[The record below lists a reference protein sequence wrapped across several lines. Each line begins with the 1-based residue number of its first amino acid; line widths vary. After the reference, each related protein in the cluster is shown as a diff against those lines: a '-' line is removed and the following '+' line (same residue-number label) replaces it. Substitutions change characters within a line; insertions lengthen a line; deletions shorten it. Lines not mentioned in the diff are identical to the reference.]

1 MYILDPQK
9 VKKVLSYR
17 YVIWTVLAICY
28 VIVFFHRLATGV
40 VKDDL
45 VDSFGISLTTYASL
59 ASTYFYAYL
68 IMQIPSGIL
77 ADTIGARK
85 TVSIGVFTAG
95 IGSMIFGAA
104 PVIAVA
110 FIGRLLVGLGVSVIY
125 VSILKIISTW
135 FKEEE
140 FGTMTGITS
149 FIGNMGGILAQAPLV
164 VLVGIISWRYA
175 FQLIG
180 ILSIILAIATYTI
193 VRNKPQDMKLPSIR
207 EIKRVELGLPL
218 SEKNIAESLQ
228 ESGKAKPKVLKGL
241 GKVLTNL
248 HTWPPFFLFTFL
260 SGGFISLS
268 GTWGQSYLTEVYG
281 FAKSTSANYIS
292 IIIFFLAI
300 TSIIIGKVSDRI
312 QKRKLPML
320 VALSVNVACWGILV
334 KFIDS
339 IPQTLMFP
347 FFALFGASFT
357 AFILTW
363 ACGKEVNNPEMAG
376 VSMSVINMGGFLGP
390 SVIPTIMG
398 SIIDKYSGILE
409 PSQVYQRAF
418 IVCFIC
424 SILAFVSL
432 LLIKET
438 NCKNIYRD

>member
-1 MYILDPQK
+1 MSTLDPQK

-17 YVIWTVLAICY
+17 YVIWIVLALCY

-45 VDSFGISLTTYASL
+45 VQSFGISLTTYASL

-85 TVSIGVFTAG
+85 TVSIGVLTAG

-110 FIGRLLVGLGVSVIY
+110 FFGRLLVGLGVSVIY

-149 FIGNMGGILAQAPLV
+149 FIGNIGGILAQTPLV
-164 VLVGIISWRYA
+164 VLVGVISWRYA

-180 ILSIILAIATYTI
+180 ILSIILAIVAYI
-193 VRNKPQDMKLPSIR
+193 IIRNKPEEMELPSIR
-207 EIKRVELGLPL
+207 QIKRAEMGLSISADL
-218 SEKNIAESLQ
+218 NTQSDKESK
-228 ESGKAKPKVLKGL
+228 KATPGIFKGL
-241 GKVLTNL
+241 GNVLTNS
-248 HTWPPFFLFTFL
+248 HTWPPFFLFTFV
-260 SGGFISLS
+260 SGGFIALS

-292 IIIFFLAI
+292 VIILFLAT
-300 TSIIIGKVSDRI
+300 TSIVIGKVSDRI
-312 QKRKLPML
+312 QKRKLPMI
-320 VALSVNVACWGILV
+320 VALVVNVLCWGILV
-334 KFIDS
+334 KFIDN
-339 IPQTLMFP
+339 IPQGLMIP
-347 FFALFGASFT
+347 FFAIFGASFT

-363 ACGKEVNNPEMAG
+363 ACGKEVNNPETAG

-390 SVIPTIMG
+390 SIIPTIMG
-398 SIIDKYSGILE
+398 SIIDKYSGVLA
-409 PSQVYQRAF
+409 PAQLYQRAF
-418 IVCFIC
+418 MVCFIC
-424 SILAFVSL
+424 SILA
-432 LLIKET
+432 LISVFFIIET
-438 NCKNIYRD
+438 NCKNVYRD

>member
-28 VIVFFHRLATGV
+28 VVVFFHRLSAGV

-45 VDSFGISLTTYASL
+45 VASFGISLTTYASL

-85 TVSIGVFTAG
+85 TVSIGVFIAG

-104 PVIAVA
+104 PVIALA
-110 FIGRLLVGLGVSVIY
+110 FIGRLMVGLGVSVIY

-149 FIGNMGGILAQAPLV
+149 FIGNMGGILAQTPLV
-164 VLVGIISWRYA
+164 VLVGVISWRYA

-180 ILSIILAIATYTI
+180 ILSIVLAIVTYAI
-193 VRNKPQDMKLPSIR
+193 VRNKPEEMDLPSIKQ
-207 EIKRVELGLPL
+207 IKRMELGLSVSDDQSMP
-218 SEKNIAESLQ
+218 EAK
-228 ESGKAKPKVLKGL
+228 KAKPGILKGL
-241 GKVLTNL
+241 KNVLTNF
-248 HTWPPFFLFTFL
+248 HTWPPFFLFTFV
-260 SGGFISLS
+260 SGGFIALS

-281 FAKSTSANYIS
+281 FAKRTSANYIS
-292 IIIFFLAI
+292 VIILFLAI
-300 TSIIIGKVSDRI
+300 TSIVIGQVSDRI
-312 QKRKLPML
+312 QKRKIPMF
-320 VALSVNVACWGILV
+320 VALSVNVICWGILV

-339 IPQTLMFP
+339 IPQSLMFP

-357 AFILTW
+357 ALILTW

-390 SVIPTIMG
+390 SIIPTIMG
-398 SIIDKYSGILE
+398 GIIDKYSGFLE
-409 PSQVYQRAF
+409 PSQLYQRAF
-418 IVCFIC
+418 MVCFIC
-424 SILAFVSL
+424 SILAFISL
-432 LLIKET
+432 LLVKET
-438 NCKNIYRD
+438 NCRNVYKD